1 MKVRINNNQPNA
13 AQRKALRAEC
23 VKEFDRLLEKYNR
36 QVAVQILYLLH
47 TDYGFGNERLAKFAD
62 KLKQM
67 QIDLED
73 KYEMGNDCMWWVCEQ
88 KLKESGIDVE
98 RLLSD
103 E

>member
-1 MKVRINNNQPNA
+1 MKCRLYKNEPTS

-23 VKEFDRLLEKYNR
+23 VKEFNELLSRYNH
-36 QVAVQILYLLH
+36 QVAAQILYILRF
-47 TDYGFGNERLAKFAD
+47 DYGFGQERLEKFAD

-73 KYEMGNDCMWWVCEQ
+73 KYEMGEDCTWWLCEQ

-98 RLLSD
+98 GLLK
-103 E
+103 

>member
-1 MKVRINNNQPNA
+1 MKCRIHNNQPNA

-47 TDYGFGNERLAKFAD
+47 TGYGFGNERLAKFAD